1 MESIGGASAPIRVL
15 CVGDSHTYG
24 LWVKPEESYPARLE
38 AKLSTSAGRVT
49 VLNAGVP
56 GMNSSQ
62 LRDTLPDL
70 LDSFAPDVVLLM
82 VGVADFWN
90 RAGAQA
96 KEVRSWRWI
105 LRGGEWWDRSRV
117 VKLARLIRFNLRY
130 RAAVRSTGAPVVEQ
144 GGLDWKIQGG
154 THEISGKHEGSFYYP
169 AEEEEVVRRVLRRDL
184 STMASA
190 IQARGVTL
198 VLMTYAPEVPL
209 YSTINEVY
217 RDFAHKTGLP
227 LIDLARRLAEWSE
240 PPGQT
245 SAYFPDFHPRPAG
258 YELIATVVAEAL
270 PAYLRS
276 SIR

>member
-1 MESIGGASAPIRVL
+1 ML

-24 LWVKPEESYPARLE
+24 LWVKTEESYPARLQ
-38 AKLSTSAGRVT
+38 AKLSTGPRQFA

-90 RAGAQA
+90 RAGAQT

-130 RAAVRSTGAPVVEQ
+130 RSAVRNAGVPIVEH
-144 GGLDWKIQGG
+144 GGLDWKIHGG
-154 THEISGKHEGSFYYP
+154 THEISGTHEGSFYYP

-209 YSTINEVY
+209 YRTINGVY
-217 RDFAHKTGLP
+217 RDVAQQTGLP
-227 LIDLARRLAEWSE
+227 LIDLGRRLAEWSE

-270 PAYLRS
+270 PVYVES
-276 SIR
+276 SRR